1 MSITPLTVAILP
13 SDEPEELRMLLAH
26 IHAQI
31 MLICGEG
38 LENFC
43 NHSDEIKSN
52 YLWAIAETAERA
64 LRLIDDESVAAP

>member
-1 MSITPLTVAILP
+1 MSITPLTVVSLP
-13 SDEPEELRMLLAH
+13 SDEPEELRKLLSH
-26 IHAQI
+26 IDAQI

-52 YLWAIAETAERA
+52 YLWAIADTAERA
-64 LRLIDDESVAAP
+64 LRLIDDDPVATP